1 MQCPKQQERRKAAA
15 EAKAAK
21 AEAAADAES
30 NGSKEGGERVSKT
43 TQKRATSKA

>member
-21 AEAAADAES
+21 ATAGAES
-30 NGSKEGGERVSKT
+30 NGSTEGGERVSKT
-43 TQKRATSKA
+43 TRKRATSKA